1 MYQMNPLL
9 ELEVQRL
16 RMQELERKWA
26 KQQLLPRRTRRW
38 RLNLLNRRQSS
49 EEHKSRKL
57 TSEPSAA

>member
-26 KQQLLPRRTRRW
+26 RQQLLPRRTRRW
-38 RLNLLNRRQSS
+38 RLNLLNWRKSS

-57 TSEPSAA
+57 SSEPSAA

>member
-26 KQQLLPRRTRRW
+26 RQQLLPRRTRRW
-38 RLNLLNRRQSS
+38 SLNLLNRRQSS

>member
-9 ELEVQRL
+9 ELEVHRL
-16 RMQELERKWA
+16 RRQELERKWA
-26 KQQLLPRRTRRW
+26 RQHMLPHRTRRW
-38 RLNLLNRRQSS
+38 RLNLLNWRKSS